1 MDGKVVM
8 ITGASSGIGK
18 ATALVLAQMGAR
30 LVLLCR
36 HHDRAAAAAA
46 EIKGLVP
53 DSDVEVLIADLGCQR
68 QVRAAAGEYLA
79 SGRPLHV
86 LINNAGLILRHR
98 DTTED
103 GYETTFAVNHL
114 GHFLLTDLLLE
125 RIRASAPARI
135 ITVASRLHKIGRIH
149 FDDLHMTAK
158 YGFMAAYAQSKLANI
173 LFTRELA
180 RRLAGSGVTAN
191 AATPGLVAS
200 GFARNNG
207 GLTRMLMKTLAP
219 FMRSPE
225 QGARTIVYLSASPH
239 VATTTGAYFAD
250 CRPQGVSANA
260 SNDGDAQKLW
270 QISAAMTAPNTQ
282 PNI

>member
-1 MDGKVVM
+1 MDGKVVL

-18 ATALVLAQMGAR
+18 ATALVLAQMGAS

-36 HHDRAAAAAA
+36 HPDRAAAAAA
-46 EIKGLVP
+46 EIKRQAPG
-53 DSDVEVLIADLGCQR
+53 SNVEVLIADLACQR
-68 QVRAAAGEYLA
+68 QVRAAAREYLA

-98 DTTED
+98 ETTED

-114 GHFLLTDLLLE
+114 AHFLLTDLLLE
-125 RIRASAPARI
+125 RICASAPARI
-135 ITVASRLHKIGRIH
+135 INVASRLHKIGQIH
-149 FDDLHMTAK
+149 FDDLHMTTK

-180 RRLAGSGVTAN
+180 RRIAGSGVTVN

-207 GLTRMLMKTLAP
+207 GLTRMVMKTLAP

-225 QGARTIVYLSASPH
+225 TGARTIVYLSASPH

-250 CRPQGVSANA
+250 CRPQGVSAGA
-260 SNDGDAQKLW
+260 CNDRDARKLW
-270 QISAAMTAPNTQ
+270 QISTAMTVPDTH
-282 PNI
+282 PKI